1 MRRTLPIAS
10 PPNGFPTLP
19 PKPSRS
25 PRSSAQVTISLCPA
39 PRNSRSPEKHSALN
53 RSSKIPPSPSYSSS
67 CATPPAPLRHTPPA
81 AFSTPVFPLT
91 ASTNPANLFSISIA
105 WKILPALTLL
115 FPPARFRR
123 PALASPLHCPSAKNA
138 IMIRGLS
145 IFPLAVHFE
154 ILCRLSHNRCD
165 TNQWIIWTPIYLPGI
180 PTPLPAKHSS
190 TWSAATTSAS
200 MAPSTPAS
208 SSAWSSTTRN
218 SPGFTTSPNSLSA
231 LTKRSPPRSL
241 SRPSTPP
248 RPLLWRG
255 KCLSPRN
262 QATISRKNIST
273 PSNAIPPSSLST
285 PNSPDSSTTSR
296 PTPQVPNF
304 SRIP

>member
-123 PALASPLHCPSAKNA
+123 PAIASPLHCPSAKNA

-154 ILCRLSHNRCD
+154 LLCPRETH
-165 TNQWIIWTPIYLPGI
+165 
-180 PTPLPAKHSS
+180 H
-190 TWSAATTSAS
+190 
-200 MAPSTPAS
+200 
-208 SSAWSSTTRN
+208 
-218 SPGFTTSPNSLSA
+218 
-231 LTKRSPPRSL
+231 SPPGAARAPQNTHQHGAPRL
-241 SRPSTPP
+241 RARAWLRQHRRALPPGHRP
-248 RPLLWRG
+248 RAILLASQH
-255 KCLSPRN
+255 L
-262 QATISRKNIST
+262 
-273 PSNAIPPSSLST
+273 
-285 PNSPDSSTTSR
+285 
-296 PTPQVPNF
+296 
-304 SRIP
+304 RIRCPH